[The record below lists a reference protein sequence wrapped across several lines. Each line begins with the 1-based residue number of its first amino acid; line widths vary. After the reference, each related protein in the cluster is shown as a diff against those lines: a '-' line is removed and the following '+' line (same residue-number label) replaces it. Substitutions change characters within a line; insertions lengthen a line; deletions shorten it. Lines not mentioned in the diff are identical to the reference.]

1 MSEEEKEINEN
12 EDQAAA
18 TEAESSPAAEV
29 EKSLEEKC
37 RDYEQGWKR
46 ALADYE
52 NLKKDM
58 FARNEDAKRVIK
70 AKLASELLPVVDN
83 FAQAV
88 KFQPN
93 LDNLPEDFKKQISPW
108 LQGVL
113 YIEKQFTEAL
123 SGMGVEAIPTD
134 GSFDPHLHEAAGE
147 RHEEGRAEGEILEVL
162 IPGWKINDLV
172 LRPAKLII
180 QK

>member
-1 MSEEEKEINEN
+1 MSDEEQEVNKDKIEET
-12 EDQAAA
+12 QP
-18 TEAESSPAAEV
+18 EAEIVEEV
-29 EKSLEEKC
+29 EKSWEDKC

-58 FARNEDAKRVIK
+58 FARNEEAKRTIK

-93 LDNLPEDFKKQISPW
+93 LDTLPEEFKKQISPW

-113 YIEKQFTEAL
+113 YIERQFTEAL
-123 SGMGVEAIPTD
+123 ASMGVEMISTA
-134 GSFDPHLHEAAGE
+134 GLFDPHLHEAAGE
-147 RHEEGRAEGEILEVL
+147 RHDENRQEGEILEVL

-172 LRPAKLII
+172 LRPAKVII